1 MYVRPSLSLIK
12 KLRDFGVD
20 ISVFRK
26 ISPLALSASILSGMG
41 TALIA
46 ARVESKKE
54 QARRI
59 ERYQD
64 NLKLELK
71 DLKIHLYEIEKELD
85 AWKEKYYAAI
95 QQLIEVKAELED
107 TLIKLSLIHLGN
119 TEEA

>member
-1 MYVRPSLSLIK
+1 MNIDSTAIVI
-12 KLRDFGVD
+12 
-20 ISVFRK
+20 
-26 ISPLALSASILSGMG
+26 ALSASVLSGMG

-46 ARVESKKE
+46 ARMESKKE
-54 QARRI
+54 QARKI

-107 TLIKLSLIHLGN
+107 TLIKLSLIHLEN
-119 TEEA
+119 TEKD

>member
-1 MYVRPSLSLIK
+1 MNIDSTAIVI
-12 KLRDFGVD
+12 
-20 ISVFRK
+20 
-26 ISPLALSASILSGMG
+26 ALSASILSGMG

-64 NLKLELK
+64 NLKMELK

-85 AWKEKYYAAI
+85 AWKEKYYDAI
-95 QQLIEVKAELED
+95 QQLIDVKAELED
-107 TLIKLSLIHLGN
+107 TIIKLSLIHLEN
-119 TEEA
+119 MEEG

>member
-1 MYVRPSLSLIK
+1 MNIDSTAIVI
-12 KLRDFGVD
+12 
-20 ISVFRK
+20 
-26 ISPLALSASILSGMG
+26 ALSASILSGMG

-54 QARRI
+54 QARQI

-85 AWKEKYYAAI
+85 AWKEKYYDAI

-107 TLIKLSLIHLGN
+107 TIIKLSLIHLEN
-119 TEEA
+119 TEGS

>member
-1 MYVRPSLSLIK
+1 MNIDSTAIVI
-12 KLRDFGVD
+12 
-20 ISVFRK
+20 
-26 ISPLALSASILSGMG
+26 ALSASILSGMG

-46 ARVESKKE
+46 ARVESKKD

-64 NLKLELK
+64 SLKLELK

-107 TLIKLSLIHLGN
+107 TLIKLSLIHLEHP
-119 TEEA
+119 EEA

>member
-1 MYVRPSLSLIK
+1 MNIDSTAIVI
-12 KLRDFGVD
+12 
-20 ISVFRK
+20 
-26 ISPLALSASILSGMG
+26 ALSASILSGMG

-54 QARRI
+54 QARQI

-64 NLKLELK
+64 NLKMELK

-85 AWKEKYYAAI
+85 AWKEKYYDAI

-107 TLIKLSLIHLGN
+107 TIIKLSLIHLEN
-119 TEEA
+119 MEEG

>member
-1 MYVRPSLSLIK
+1 MNIDSTAIVI
-12 KLRDFGVD
+12 
-20 ISVFRK
+20 
-26 ISPLALSASILSGMG
+26 ALSASILSGMG

-85 AWKEKYYAAI
+85 AWKEKYYAAV

-107 TLIKLSLIHLGN
+107 TLIKLSLIHLNN
-119 TEEA
+119 TEGS

>member
-1 MYVRPSLSLIK
+1 MNIDSTAIVI
-12 KLRDFGVD
+12 
-20 ISVFRK
+20 
-26 ISPLALSASILSGMG
+26 ALSASILSGMG

-46 ARVESKKE
+46 ARMESKKE

-107 TLIKLSLIHLGN
+107 TLIKLSLIHLEN

>member
-1 MYVRPSLSLIK
+1 MNIDSTAIVI
-12 KLRDFGVD
+12 
-20 ISVFRK
+20 
-26 ISPLALSASILSGMG
+26 ALSASILSGMG

-85 AWKEKYYAAI
+85 AWKEKYYAAV

-107 TLIKLSLIHLGN
+107 TLIKLSLIHLEN
-119 TEEA
+119 TEGS

>member
-1 MYVRPSLSLIK
+1 MNIDSTAIVI
-12 KLRDFGVD
+12 
-20 ISVFRK
+20 
-26 ISPLALSASILSGMG
+26 ALSASILSGMG

-46 ARVESKKE
+46 ARMESKKE

-85 AWKEKYYAAI
+85 AWKEKYYSAVE
-95 QQLIEVKAELED
+95 QLIQVKAELED
-107 TLIKLSLIHLGN
+107 TLIKLSLIHLDYPEG
-119 TEEA
+119 A

>member
-1 MYVRPSLSLIK
+1 MNIDSTAIVI
-12 KLRDFGVD
+12 
-20 ISVFRK
+20 
-26 ISPLALSASILSGMG
+26 ALSASILSGMG

-54 QARRI
+54 QARQI

-64 NLKLELK
+64 NLKMELK

-85 AWKEKYYAAI
+85 AWKEKYYYAI

-107 TLIKLSLIHLGN
+107 TIIKLSLIHLEN
-119 TEEA
+119 MEEG

>member
-1 MYVRPSLSLIK
+1 MNIDSTAIVI
-12 KLRDFGVD
+12 
-20 ISVFRK
+20 
-26 ISPLALSASILSGMG
+26 ALSASILSGMG

-54 QARRI
+54 QARQI

-64 NLKLELK
+64 NLKMELK

-85 AWKEKYYAAI
+85 AWKEKYYDAI

-107 TLIKLSLIHLGN
+107 TIIKLSLIHLEN
-119 TEEA
+119 MEEA

>member
-1 MYVRPSLSLIK
+1 MNIDSTAIA
-12 KLRDFGVD
+12 
-20 ISVFRK
+20 I
-26 ISPLALSASILSGMG
+26 ALFASILSGMG

-54 QARRI
+54 QARQI

-64 NLKLELK
+64 NLKMELK

-85 AWKEKYYAAI
+85 AWKEKYYDAI

-107 TLIKLSLIHLGN
+107 TIIKLSLIHLEN
-119 TEEA
+119 MEEG

>member
-1 MYVRPSLSLIK
+1 MNIDSTAIVI
-12 KLRDFGVD
+12 
-20 ISVFRK
+20 
-26 ISPLALSASILSGMG
+26 ALSASILSGMG

-107 TLIKLSLIHLGN
+107 TLIKLSLIHLEN

>member
-1 MYVRPSLSLIK
+1 MNIDSTAIVI
-12 KLRDFGVD
+12 
-20 ISVFRK
+20 
-26 ISPLALSASILSGMG
+26 ALSASILSGMG

-46 ARVESKKE
+46 ARMESKKE

-95 QQLIEVKAELED
+95 QQLIEVKSELED
-107 TLIKLSLIHLGN
+107 TLIKLSLIHLEN
-119 TEEA
+119 TEGF

>member
-1 MYVRPSLSLIK
+1 MNIDSTAIVI
-12 KLRDFGVD
+12 
-20 ISVFRK
+20 
-26 ISPLALSASILSGMG
+26 ALSASILSGMG

-46 ARVESKKE
+46 ARMESKKE
-54 QARRI
+54 QARQI

-95 QQLIEVKAELED
+95 QQLIEVKSELED
-107 TLIKLSLIHLGN
+107 TLIKLSLIHLEN
-119 TEEA
+119 TEGA

>member
-1 MYVRPSLSLIK
+1 MNIDSTAIVI
-12 KLRDFGVD
+12 
-20 ISVFRK
+20 
-26 ISPLALSASILSGMG
+26 ALSASILSGMG

-64 NLKLELK
+64 SLKLELK

-107 TLIKLSLIHLGN
+107 TLIKLSLIHLEN
-119 TEEA
+119 TEGF

>member
-1 MYVRPSLSLIK
+1 MNIDSTAIVI
-12 KLRDFGVD
+12 
-20 ISVFRK
+20 
-26 ISPLALSASILSGMG
+26 ALSASILSGMG

-54 QARRI
+54 NARRI

-107 TLIKLSLIHLGN
+107 TLIKLSLIHLDN
-119 TEEA
+119 TEES

>member
-1 MYVRPSLSLIK
+1 MNIDSTAIAIAL
-12 KLRDFGVD
+12 FA
-20 ISVFRK
+20 SV
-26 ISPLALSASILSGMG
+26 LSGMG

-54 QARRI
+54 QARKL

-64 NLKLELK
+64 SLKLELK

-85 AWKEKYYAAI
+85 AWKEKYYAAVE
-95 QQLIEVKAELED
+95 QLIEVKAELED
-107 TLIKLSLIHLGN
+107 TLIKLSLIHLEN

>member
-1 MYVRPSLSLIK
+1 MNIDSTAIA
-12 KLRDFGVD
+12 
-20 ISVFRK
+20 I
-26 ISPLALSASILSGMG
+26 ALSASVLSGMG

-54 QARRI
+54 QARKL

-85 AWKEKYYAAI
+85 AWKAKYYSAI
-95 QQLIEVKAELED
+95 EQLIEVKAELED
-107 TLIKLSLIHLGN
+107 TLIKLSLIHLEN
-119 TEEA
+119 IEEA

>member
-1 MYVRPSLSLIK
+1 MNIDSTAIVI
-12 KLRDFGVD
+12 
-20 ISVFRK
+20 
-26 ISPLALSASILSGMG
+26 ALSASILSGMG

-85 AWKEKYYAAI
+85 AWKEKYYSAI

-107 TLIKLSLIHLGN
+107 TLIKLSLIHLEN

>member
-1 MYVRPSLSLIK
+1 MNIDSTAIVI
-12 KLRDFGVD
+12 
-20 ISVFRK
+20 
-26 ISPLALSASILSGMG
+26 ALSASILSGMG

-46 ARVESKKE
+46 AKVENKKE

-107 TLIKLSLIHLGN
+107 TLIKLSLIHLDHSEG
-119 TEEA
+119 A